1 MAIDLLEE
9 NVHTQ
14 TKSKEQILLVR
25 NESEVREPFV
35 NQAENQR

>member
-1 MAIDLLEE
+1 MAVDLLED

-25 NESEVREPFV
+25 NEVREPFV

>member
-1 MAIDLLEE
+1 MAIDLLED

-25 NESEVREPFV
+25 NEVREPFV